1 MRRKKAGGRQLLIGR
16 VRFRHG
22 AVLTFLAQD
31 YDVNRR
37 RARGNVWHGH
47 SIRSA
52 VVKMTD
58 WTETEELT
66 GSWIYV
72 PTLMLLAEETEE
84 HDQTGGGSNWRRSS
98 SSSAIFSHVAATTD
112 SEYRAANSRAE
123 LSEFHIRRRCRY
135 DRGRSQ
141 HLISYVTF
149 QFRYDKSNYA
159 RSILIRIYAAGKD
172 KGRETQLN
180 DAAVHETYVAALRNS
195 GYWSRRNAHDPP
207 GPECAHQ
214 SARFL

>member
-1 MRRKKAGGRQLLIGR
+1 MSIGVGQEATFDTGILYDRQLWKWRIEPKR
-16 VRFRHG
+16 KSWQ
-22 AVLTFLAQD
+22 VL
-31 YDVNRR
+31 
-37 RARGNVWHGH
+37 G
-47 SIRSA
+47 
-52 VVKMTD
+52 
-58 WTETEELT
+58 
-66 GSWIYV
+66 IYV

-84 HDQTGGGSNWRRSS
+84 HDQTGGGSSWRRSS